1 MLKVKVCGLT
11 EPANIEEIAGLSP
24 DFMGFIFYPGSKRFI
39 GLQPASSFVT
49 KPEGILRT
57 GVFVD
62 DTLAGIINSINYYSL
77 DVVQLHGNESPDFC
91 LKLKETS
98 VITVKAFEVS
108 NSLNFRRLMP
118 FLECCDYFLLDTGT
132 GEKGG
137 SGQKFDWTR
146 LNDYDLGKPF
156 FLGGGIGP
164 GDASAIKRIIHPDLF
179 AVDINSCFEISPG
192 IKDVEKVKKFISEI
206 KAC

>member
-39 GLQPASSFVT
+39 GPQPASLFVA

-62 DTLAGIINSINYYSL
+62 EILSRITGSIVNYSL
-77 DVVQLHGNESPDFC
+77 DVVQLHGNEGPGFC
-91 LKLKETS
+91 MRLKETGK
-98 VITVKAFEVS
+98 IIVKAIEVS
-108 NSLNFRRLMP
+108 DSLNFRNLIP
-118 FLECCDYFLLDTGT
+118 FIECCDYFLFDAGT
-132 GEKGG
+132 GGKGG
-137 SGQKFDWTR
+137 SGQKFNWAR

-156 FLGGGIGP
+156 LLGGGVGP
-164 GDASAIKRIIHPDLF
+164 DDATSIKGISHPDLF
-179 AVDINSCFEISPG
+179 AVDINSRFEISPG
-192 IKDVEKVKKFISEI
+192 IKDVEKVKKFICEI
-206 KAC
+206 KA